1 MIVFDLRCGNN
12 HVFEAWFG
20 STADFDSQA
29 GRGLIACPM
38 CDDTQIAKA
47 LMAPAIPA
55 KGNRR
60 NVGPPAAAA
69 EAAPDAPASDMKSF
83 FKDLSD
89 QQAKIEAASDYV
101 GEKFADEA
109 RAIHHGE
116 SEARSIYG
124 ETTPV
129 EAEALRDEGVAVWP
143 LPFKTRRA
151 DA

>member
-20 STADFDSQA
+20 SSADFESQA

-83 FKDLSD
+83 FKDLSA

-129 EAEALRDEGVAVWP
+129 EAAALRDEGVAVWP